1 MMLLET
7 FYDSA
12 FFTYFLLPFLI
23 FLARIGDVTMGTMR
37 IVMISKGH
45 KKLAPLLGFVEI
57 FIWLLA
63 MTKIFEN
70 LENWLCYV
78 AYAGGFGTGNLIGLM
93 IEERLAV
100 GITKVQII
108 TRKKADKL
116 IENLKDAGYGITFHE
131 AQGSNDSVYIIYTII
146 KRNEIA
152 RVEEIVKS
160 TNPKAFY
167 SIEDVKSVSHGLYP
181 IKPGARPWRKGK

>member
-1 MMLLET
+1 MMLLDT

-100 GITKVQII
+100 GIVKLQII